1 MNNKGFTLIEL
12 VATIGLLA
20 VVSIISYVSIN
31 KVIEESK
38 VNDCEQLVMSIKS
51 ASKEYVSDNRYNLTT
66 NVDLNITSLDLVNN
80 KYLSSP
86 IINPFDKSEINPSDI
101 SIKISL
107 KDDYTVETITIEAPS
122 FLKECTSE

>member
-12 VATIGLLA
+12 IATIGLLA

-51 ASKEYVSDNRYNLTT
+51 ASNEYASDNRYSLTT
-66 NVDLNITSLDLVNN
+66 TANLNINGSTLVNN

-86 IINPFDKSEINPSDI
+86 IINPFDKSEINPGNIDI
-101 SIKISL
+101 EIKL
-107 KDDYTVETITIEAPS
+107 KDDYTVETVVIKAPS
-122 FLKECTSE
+122 FLKECKSE